1 MSSTPPPKK
10 RKVLQTFRVEY
21 TQEWPCMLKS
31 RIGPNHAFCTVC
43 SADISIGHS
52 GRFDIT
58 SHIASAKHKK
68 RGECWKQMSISS
80 MFVAKGASAEDGHT
94 NKVTYAEA
102 LMVDFIAQHNPSLS
116 LANSVPELIKSMCPD
131 SSIAKDL
138 KCARS
143 KSTAMTKELSKVVK
157 ESLVDRMK
165 KGPFTIST
173 DGSND
178 MEKSKLFPIV
188 VRTEVADKTLAPN
201 ASKKASKILETLRSR
216 STRLYI
222 MFLSY
227 TIKLFDSFLTVN
239 QSDSPKAH
247 KMQNSCRKLIRDILV
262 RFVVPAAFGGGKSI
276 EDVNYKSKYNLKHD
290 KDLIIGEM
298 SRVFIENKESNGL
311 NEEKVKDFYK
321 HVKLYFTT
329 CTDYMIKNLPISDP
343 FLKHL
348 AVADPD
354 MIPHSSSDRVR
365 YFAQKFPVLT
375 SETSLDTLLE
385 EFSSLQCAHL
395 PHTCEGKS
403 ADQFFL
409 ELWNL
414 KTEDGGR
421 PYKNIALFMLGLLT
435 IPHSSAHCE
444 CVFSAVRKIKTDM
457 RSSMGTATLEAL
469 LVLKHRQT
477 DVISLKES
485 ALIDRL
491 KKAYTLSLA

>member
-1 MSSTPPPKK
+1 
-10 RKVLQTFRVEY
+10 
-21 TQEWPCMLKS
+21 MLKHVS
-31 RIGPNHAFCTVC
+31 TRWL
-43 SADISIGHS
+43 SIG
-52 GRFDIT
+52 
-58 SHIASAKHKK
+58 KCLK
-68 RGECWKQMSISS
+68 RLLTNWEPLKSFFKQ
-80 MFVAKGASAEDGHT
+80 
-94 NKVTYAEA
+94 
-102 LMVDFIAQHNPSLS
+102 
-116 LANSVPELIKSMCPD
+116 
-131 SSIAKDL
+131 
-138 KCARS
+138 
-143 KSTAMTKELSKVVK
+143 
-157 ESLVDRMK
+157 
-165 KGPFTIST
+165 
-173 DGSND
+173 
-178 MEKSKLFPIV
+178 
-188 VRTEVADKTLAPN
+188 EVADKTLAPN